1 MAHGDAR
8 EEKGRGKK
16 RMEWVT
22 SKCHMTAE
30 HRLAQAVQTLQADV
44 HASSASSRLN

>member
-8 EEKGRGKK
+8 EEKGRGNK

-30 HRLAQAVQTLQADV
+30 HRLALAVQTLQADP
-44 HASSASSRLN
+44 HSSPASSQLN